1 MDADFSHDPKEILN
15 MLKILDDGFDLVIGS
30 RYKEGINVLNWPLGR
45 ILLSYIASLYVR
57 LITGMPIRDPTSGFV
72 AYKSIILKKISLDN
86 IKFQGYAFQIEMKYK
101 SWING
106 FNLIEHPIV
115 FKNRVKGESKMN
127 INIFWEAIF
136 GVIKMRLFK

>member
-1 MDADFSHDPKEILN
+1 
-15 MLKILDDGFDLVIGS
+15 
-30 RYKEGINVLNWPLGR
+30 
-45 ILLSYIASLYVR
+45 
-57 LITGMPIRDPTSGFV
+57 
-72 AYKSIILKKISLDN
+72 
-86 IKFQGYAFQIEMKYK
+86 MKYK

-127 INIFWEAIF
+127 ISIFWEAIF

>member
-1 MDADFSHDPKEILN
+1 MRI
-15 MLKILDDGFDLVIGS
+15 GFFIEPQG
-30 RYKEGINVLNWPLGR
+30 
-45 ILLSYIASLYVR
+45 
-57 LITGMPIRDPTSGFV
+57 
-72 AYKSIILKKISLDN
+72 IILKKISLDN

-106 FNLIEHPIV
+106 FNLIEHSIV